1 MDKAR
6 ENILRKLQ
14 AAVQRQPAN
23 TITNTID
30 RTVIFGKEPL
40 DLNLLFEEQFVAL
53 GGKLHR
59 ETTLATLP
67 LVVSEL
73 IESNQWKGVLCYENA
88 LQSIVTTAS
97 FSLTESHEKVLQATV
112 SITSCQ
118 ALIARTGSILVDSS
132 TLSGR
137 RLSIVSPIHIVVA
150 YRHQLVLDMK
160 EAFAQYPTNLPSMVC
175 LISGNSKTAD
185 IEKTLV
191 NGAHGPKELH
201 LFLLD

>member
-14 AAVQRQPAN
+14 AAVQQQPATTVAT
-23 TITNTID
+23 TIN
-30 RTVIFGKEPL
+30 RAAIFGKEPL
-40 DLNLLFEEQFVAL
+40 DLSQFFEQQFVQL
-53 GGKLHR
+53 GGKLHSG
-59 ETTLATLP
+59 TTNATLP
-67 LVVSEL
+67 LEVATL
-73 IESNQWKGVLCYENA
+73 IESNKWEGVLCYEEA
-88 LQSIVTTAS
+88 LQSIVATAS
-97 FSLTESHEKVLQATV
+97 RLPTDSNEKALEATV

-118 ALIARTGSILVDSS
+118 ALIARTGSILVDSN

-150 YRHQLVLDMK
+150 YRHQLVVDMAA
-160 EAFAQYPTNLPSMVC
+160 AFAQYQTPLPSMLC